1 MPDTSNQIQPVNKP
15 DFKLIDES
23 LFRITQDAALTSPRK
38 RSNHNFHELSEVYQ
52 RFLNV
57 LTRGTYVQPHRHKQD
72 PKPETFIALKGELG
86 FLLFDDSGNI
96 TESFR
101 ISSEGPNYGID
112 LQPGVWHSLVC
123 LTDVC
128 VCFEGKSGPYNPNT
142 DKEFASFAPA
152 EGDSMVPTT
161 LGKWEELFK

>member
-1 MPDTSNQIQPVNKP
+1 MPSISKP
-15 DFKLIDES
+15 HYQLIDES
-23 LFRITQDAALTSPRK
+23 LFRSTQEQALHSPRK

-57 LTRGTYVQPHRHKQD
+57 LTKGTYVQPHRHKQV

-86 FLLFDDSGNI
+86 FLLFDEAGNI
-96 TESFR
+96 TDQFR
-101 ISSEGPNYGID
+101 ISSQGPNFGID

-142 DKEFASFAPA
+142 DKEFASFAPP
-152 EGDSMVPTT
+152 EGDPKVEEM
-161 LGKWEELFK
+161 LRKWEGLFKI